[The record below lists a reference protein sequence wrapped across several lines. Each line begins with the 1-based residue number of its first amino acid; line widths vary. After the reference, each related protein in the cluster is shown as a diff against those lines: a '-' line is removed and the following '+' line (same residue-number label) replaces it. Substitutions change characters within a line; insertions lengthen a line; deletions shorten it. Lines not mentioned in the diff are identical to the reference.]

1 MGPDFR
7 PFLPPYFRFARYPPK
22 LSAQGSFFGMK
33 PILKSFVVAAALAGA
48 PFLAAAPI
56 QPAQAQAADPAVA
69 QVQGFYDTLQA
80 SMKAGGTA
88 KSRYEKLKPAVEK
101 AFDLPAMTAAAVGP
115 AWASASEADKK
126 ALVDAFSR
134 MTIANYAKN
143 FDSYSGE
150 KFTVEPASIVRG
162 NDHFVKST
170 MKTSSE
176 TIAFNYRLHQA
187 GTEWKITD
195 VLLAG
200 NISQMAQK
208 RSDFA
213 GVLASGG
220 PSALTKRINALSDQ
234 MLG

>member
-1 MGPDFR
+1 
-7 PFLPPYFRFARYPPK
+7 
-22 LSAQGSFFGMK
+22 MK
-33 PILKSFVVAAALAGA
+33 PVLKSLFIVLALASA
-48 PFLAAAPI
+48 PLLSGIPLQSAH
-56 QPAQAQAADPAVA
+56 AQAADPAVA
-69 QVQGFYDTLQA
+69 QVQGFYDALQA
-80 SMKAGGTA
+80 AMKSGGTA

-115 AWASASEADKK
+115 AWATASEADKK
-126 ALVDAFSR
+126 ALIEAFSK

-143 FDSYSGE
+143 FDSYNGE
-150 KFTVEPASIVRG
+150 KFIVEPASIVRG
-162 NDHFVKST
+162 SDHFVKST

-187 GTEWKITD
+187 GADWKITD

-213 GVLASGG
+213 TTLASGG
-220 PSALTKRINALSDQ
+220 PSGLAKRINALSDQ

>member
-1 MGPDFR
+1 
-7 PFLPPYFRFARYPPK
+7 
-22 LSAQGSFFGMK
+22 MK
-33 PILKSFVVAAALAGA
+33 PIWKSLFVALALGG
-48 PFLAAAPI
+48 L
-56 QPAQAQAADPAVA
+56 PALSGIAIRPVQAQAADPAVA
-69 QVQGFYDTLQA
+69 QVQGFYDALQA
-80 SMKAGGTA
+80 AMKSGGTA

-101 AFDLPAMTAAAVGP
+101 AFDLQAMTAASVGP
-115 AWASASEADKK
+115 AWASASDADKK

-143 FDSYSGE
+143 FDSYNGE

-162 NDHFVKST
+162 SDHFVKST

-176 TIAFNYRLHQA
+176 TIAFNYRLHQVGA
-187 GTEWKITD
+187 EWKITD

-213 GVLASGG
+213 ATLASGG
-220 PSALTKRINALSDQ
+220 PAALTKRINALSDQ

>member
-1 MGPDFR
+1 MNR
-7 PFLPPYFRFARYPPK
+7 
-22 LSAQGSFFGMK
+22 
-33 PILKSFVVAAALAGA
+33 ILKNLSLALLLAGA
-48 PFLAAAPI
+48 PAAVLLETASAR
-56 QPAQAQAADPAVA
+56 AQSSQEKAADPAVE
-69 QVQGFYDTLQA
+69 QIQGFYDALTA
-80 SMKAGGTA
+80 SMKSGGTT
-88 KSRYEKLKPAVEK
+88 KSRYEKLKPAIEK
-101 AFDLPAMTAAAVGP
+101 AFDLQAMTAAAIGP
-115 AWASASEADKK
+115 GWATASDADKK

-162 NDHFVKST
+162 NDHFVKSA

-176 TIAFNYRLHQA
+176 TIAFNYRMHQA
-187 GTEWKITD
+187 GSDWKITD

-213 GVLASGG
+213 ATLAAGG
-220 PSALTKRINALSDQ
+220 PSGLAKKMNALTDQ

>member
-1 MGPDFR
+1 
-7 PFLPPYFRFARYPPK
+7 
-22 LSAQGSFFGMK
+22 MK
-33 PILKSFVVAAALAGA
+33 PIWKSFFIALALGSA
-48 PFLAAAPI
+48 PLLASAPL
-56 QPAQAQAADPAVA
+56 QPAQAQASDPSVA
-69 QVQGFYDTLQA
+69 QVQGFYDALQA
-80 SMKAGGTA
+80 SMKAGGTP

-101 AFDLPAMTAAAVGP
+101 AFDLQAMTAASVGP

-126 ALVDAFSR
+126 ALTEAFSR

-150 KFTVEPASIVRG
+150 KFTVEPAPIVRG
-162 NDHFVKST
+162 SDHFVKST
-170 MKTSSE
+170 MKTSNE
-176 TIAFNYRLHQA
+176 TIAFNYRLHQV
-187 GTEWKITD
+187 GSDWKITD

-213 GVLASGG
+213 SVLASGG
-220 PSALTKRINALSDQ
+220 VVALTKRINALSDQ